1 MISFL
6 LVIYLRIPESYG
18 NFAFSIWV
26 IVNCFTNWLL
36 HYRHPHWLYIRIS
49 FSPHLI
55 STHTL
60 LFLFIISSSITIL
73 RIMWWCALMA
83 LIWISLI
90 TVLVSHMSD
99 SLQPHLCSPPGSSV
113 HEILQ
118 ARMLEW
124 VAIPFSSGSSD
135 LGTELSSS
143 ALQAD
148 CHLSH
153 QESPWAWGW
162 TQFNTEQIH
171 RHFF

>member
-90 TVLVSHMSD
+90 TVLVSHMSE

-124 VAIPFSSGSSD
+124 VAIPFSKGFYWPRDQTCVSCITG
-135 LGTELSSS
+135 G
-143 ALQAD
+143 
-148 CHLSH
+148 
-153 QESPWAWGW
+153 
-162 TQFNTEQIH
+162 
-171 RHFF
+171 FFTIWVIKEGPLINNDIK

>member
-18 NFAFSIWV
+18 NFAFSIWG

-124 VAIPFSSGSSD
+124 VAIPFSKGFYWPRDQTCVSCITG
-135 LGTELSSS
+135 GFFTI
-143 ALQAD
+143 
-148 CHLSH
+148 
-153 QESPWAWGW
+153 WAIKEGPLI
-162 TQFNTEQIH
+162 NNDIK
-171 RHFF
+171 

>member
-1 MISFL
+1 MCW
-6 LVIYLRIPESYG
+6 YEMWRKWIPESYG

-60 LFLFIISSSITIL
+60 LFLFIISSSITVL

-124 VAIPFSSGSSD
+124 VAIPFSKGFYWPRDQTCVSCITG
-135 LGTELSSS
+135 G
-143 ALQAD
+143 
-148 CHLSH
+148 
-153 QESPWAWGW
+153 
-162 TQFNTEQIH
+162 
-171 RHFF
+171 FFTIWVIKEGPLINNDIK

>member
-124 VAIPFSSGSSD
+124 VAIPFSKGFYWPRDQTCVSCITG
-135 LGTELSSS
+135 GFFTI
-143 ALQAD
+143 
-148 CHLSH
+148 
-153 QESPWAWGW
+153 WAIKEGPLI
-162 TQFNTEQIH
+162 NNDIK
-171 RHFF
+171 

>member
-6 LVIYLRIPESYG
+6 LVIYIRIAESYG
-18 NFAFSIWV
+18 YFAFSIWG
-26 IVNCFTNWLL
+26 IVNCFTDWQL

-60 LFLFIISSSITIL
+60 PFLFSSSSSITIP

-83 LIWISLI
+83 LTWISLI
-90 TVLVSHMSD
+90 TVLVAYMSD
-99 SLQPHLCSPPGSSV
+99 SLQPHLCSPPGSSI

-124 VAIPFSSGSSD
+124 VTIPFSKGSYWPRD
-135 LGTELSSS
+135 QT
-143 ALQAD
+143 
-148 CHLSH
+148 
-153 QESPWAWGW
+153 WV
-162 TQFNTEQIH
+162 FQITGG
-171 RHFF
+171 FFTN

>member
-124 VAIPFSSGSSD
+124 VAIPFSKGFYWPRDQTCVSCITG
-135 LGTELSSS
+135 G
-143 ALQAD
+143 
-148 CHLSH
+148 
-153 QESPWAWGW
+153 
-162 TQFNTEQIH
+162 
-171 RHFF
+171 FFTIWVIKEGPLINNDIK

>member
-1 MISFL
+1 M
-6 LVIYLRIPESYG
+6 VIYLRIPESYG

-124 VAIPFSSGSSD
+124 VAIPFSKGFYWPRDQTCVSCITG
-135 LGTELSSS
+135 G
-143 ALQAD
+143 
-148 CHLSH
+148 
-153 QESPWAWGW
+153 
-162 TQFNTEQIH
+162 
-171 RHFF
+171 FFTIWIIKEGPLINNDIK